1 MAKRIRANR
10 ARKNTKREML
20 RAKRRVVARSP
31 ALTVSELAKLDDL
44 RRELE
49 RTSGSSSPSRWNAD
63 PDDVERS
70 VAQLVLTLVEF
81 IRKLLERQA
90 IRRMEAGTL
99 TDQQTED
106 IGRALMKLEETVVDI
121 AARFGV
127 LPEDLNLDLGPIGK
141 LM

>member
-1 MAKRIRANR
+1 MP
-10 ARKNTKREML
+10 
-20 RAKRRVVARSP
+20 RAKRKVVAKT
-31 ALTVSELAKLDDL
+31 AGLTVSELAKLDDL

-49 RTSGSSSPSRWNAD
+49 RTRASSPWRWNAD
-63 PDDVERS
+63 PDDVQRS